1 MDAGVNGD
9 LHGDLLACTAGQ
21 RMVDREARGA
31 LKRQCRTRCARRFV
45 VSMMQIDPTPF
56 GVGDRA
62 ALVLRKRERGA
73 GQACLPD
80 ERQHNCD
87 EPQVAELRSSV
98 RPGDLHRP

>member
-9 LHGDLLACTAGQ
+9 LHGDLLACTAWQ
-21 RMVDREARGA
+21 RMLDGRARRA
-31 LKRQCRTRCARRFV
+31 LKRQCRASGARRFV

-62 ALVLRKRERGA
+62 AFVLRKRERRA

-80 ERQHNCD
+80 ERQHDCD
-87 EPQVAELRSSV
+87 ESQVAELRSSV